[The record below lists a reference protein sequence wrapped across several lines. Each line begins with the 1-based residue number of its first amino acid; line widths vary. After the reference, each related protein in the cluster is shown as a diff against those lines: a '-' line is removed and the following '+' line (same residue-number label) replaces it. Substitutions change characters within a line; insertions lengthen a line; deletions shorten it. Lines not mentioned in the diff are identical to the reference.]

1 MKYNDG
7 ASGEPLYQFV
17 ATDVSD
23 DILKQIS
30 NYVSNNPMHGYHTHI
45 HYSVNGENE
54 RFSCH
59 NFNKD
64 EVGKWLGYLTTRSG
78 IPCIRFR
85 KYQHTDYPSIQG
97 VWTPFTH
104 QAPELNS
111 AEFPHVSV
119 LLQLEF
125 NLTIKNEVIN
135 ILSLGGTF

>member
-1 MKYNDG
+1 
-7 ASGEPLYQFV
+7 
-17 ATDVSD
+17 
-23 DILKQIS
+23 
-30 NYVSNNPMHGYHTHI
+30 MHGCRILLESQLEIILSIITHHWI
-45 HYSVNGENE
+45 LCIFPVNGENE

-119 LLQLEF
+119 LLQLKF